1 MLVTPGLG
9 LIFWTSIA
17 FLLLVFL
24 LSRFAWKPIV
34 KALKDREDKIDDAL
48 KAADKAREEMASLQ
62 LNNEKLLL
70 EAKEQRD
77 SILADARKLKDAIL
91 EEAKEKAKDEAD
103 RIIAA
108 ARESIHFE
116 KMSAMTELKNQ
127 LAQLSLEI
135 AEKVLD
141 REFETPDKHQQY
153 VSGLLNDVNFN

>member
-9 LIFWTSIA
+9 LIFWTTIT

-34 KALKDREDKIDDAL
+34 KALKDREGKIDEAL
-48 KAADKAREEMASLQ
+48 NAAQKAREEMAMLQ
-62 LNNEKLLL
+62 INNDKLLH

-77 SILADARKLKDAIL
+77 AILTDARKLKDAIL
-91 EEAKEKAKDEAD
+91 EEAKENAKQESD

-141 REFETPDKHQQY
+141 REFETPEKHQQY
-153 VSGLLNDVNFN
+153 VSGLLKDVNFN